1 VAAVPVKFSAI
12 SIADSFW
19 RDWEIKLNST
29 QTQLFQSELSRIEQE
44 KLSSTAWSRM
54 FLQSREN
61 RFLHEI
67 LRPRDGDTF
76 AHWRRR
82 YPDLLE
88 EALHR
93 SPESLKLAAS
103 EWKSFTDQFFR
114 DRPVL
119 DNPQFVEI
127 QEGLGIYGRSPLER
141 NLRRLKRIAQ
151 KKLNVLSDAICKR
164 WREGRKHKSGAV

>member
-1 VAAVPVKFSAI
+1 MSAI

-19 RDWEIKLNST
+19 TDSKIKLNSN

-44 KLSSTAWSRM
+44 KLSSSTWSRM
-54 FLQSREN
+54 FLHSREN
-61 RFLHEI
+61 RFLFDI
-67 LRPRDGDTF
+67 LRPRVGETF
-76 AHWRRR
+76 TDWRRR

-88 EALHR
+88 EALYR
-93 SPESLKLAAS
+93 SSESLALAAS

-127 QEGLGIYGRSPLER
+127 QEGLGLYGRCAFER
-141 NLRRLKRIAQ
+141 TLRRLKRTAQ
-151 KKLNVLSDAICKR
+151 KKLNVLWDEICER
-164 WREGRKHKSGAV
+164 WSKVWQKGRKYRPGSI